1 MKACVLEA
9 KNNITY
15 KEIPTPTP
23 KAGEVLVKIGACGIC
38 SSDFDRIYG
47 ESAYFYPL
55 VLGHE
60 FAGKVV
66 ECAEGVDTS
75 LLNQKV
81 VIFPLLPCNEC
92 EFCKEKH
99 YAQCTNYSYFG
110 SRQNGAMAEY
120 ICVPTWNIK
129 VIPNDMTYQIAAM
142 SEPAAVAMHT
152 IEKIKDL
159 KNKSLCISG
168 SGAIGILCAIAAKN
182 RGAEVAFLVR
192 NTDKKEFLKKLGFT
206 NFIFETEE
214 TKQTFDYV
222 IECVGTNSSLTN
234 CIKYVKSRGTII
246 VVGNP
251 KSDIAIEKKLYWK
264 ILRSEITLLGVWN
277 SCYKNEDF
285 DDWDRAIE
293 FLYNN
298 QSTVNKLITDKFVLA
313 DGINAFTTMKNGNRI
328 TIKGVFIN
336 EE

>member
-9 KNNITY
+9 KNHITY
-15 KEIPTPTP
+15 KEIPTPTL
-23 KAGEVLVKIGACGIC
+23 KDNEVLVKIGACGIC
-38 SSDFDRIYG
+38 SSDFDRVFG

-60 FAGKVV
+60 FSGKVI
-66 ECAEGVDTS
+66 ECAKDTDS
-75 LLNQKV
+75 TLLNKKV
-81 VIFPLLPCNEC
+81 VVFPLLPCNKC

-120 ICVPTWNIK
+120 ITVPQWNLK
-129 VIPNDMTYQIAAM
+129 TIPDDMPYQIAAM

-152 IEKIKDL
+152 IEKIKDF
-159 KNKSLCISG
+159 KGKTLCVSG
-168 SGAIGILCAIAAKN
+168 SGAIGIFCAIAAKN
-182 RGAEVAFLVR
+182 KGAEVSFLIR
-192 NTDKKEFLKKLGFT
+192 NNTKKEFLETLGFT

-214 TKQTFDYV
+214 TINSFDYL
-222 IECVGTNSSLTN
+222 IECVGTNASLTN
-234 CIKYVKSRGTII
+234 CIKFVKSRGTII
-246 VVGNP
+246 IVGNP
-251 KSDIAIEKKLYWK
+251 KSDMNIEKKLYWK
-264 ILRSEITLLGVWN
+264 LLRSEISLLGVWN
-277 SCYKNEDF
+277 SNYKNENI

-298 QSTVNKLITDKFVLA
+298 QTTINKLITDKFTLT
-313 DGINAFTTMKNGNRI
+313 DSINAFTTMKNNNRI